1 MHGGPHYSIRRLAST
16 HPFEDPQEHVEE
28 VTHHNAEPLHDALT
42 CRFFMRPPDEA
53 PTIKYG
59 AVVRD
64 ILEEVDLLHMSLI
77 SMQNS
82 HPLPD
87 VLELTNSCRQVV
99 SRLSDIVS
107 DPILFAG
114 SFTEYYIHFLREFLV
129 DEDRAIENVRY
140 ALAGGIPSIVQA
152 CEKER
157 EKIIEAKHVFRAASA
172 ELCKFLYTHDG
183 TDTRIA
189 TNHPFTL
196 KNVQALN
203 LVLHKF
209 DLMDQFCR
217 SYEEYFG
224 HEQFHH
230 LHNLLHDFKFD
241 LISRPSPREYDAM
254 IQVWTRFERF
264 TLHFPNE
271 LDTMTEF
278 FKFNSTE
285 GYTSAWMQ
293 KSGAQM

>member
-1 MHGGPHYSIRRLAST
+1 
-16 HPFEDPQEHVEE
+16 
-28 VTHHNAEPLHDALT
+28 
-42 CRFFMRPPDEA
+42 RPPDEA

-64 ILEEVDLLHMSLI
+64 ILEVDLLRMSLI

-87 VLELTNSCRQVV
+87 VLELTNGCRQVV
-99 SRLSDIVS
+99 SRLSDIVL

-114 SFTEYYIHFLREFLV
+114 SFTEYYLHFLREFLV
-129 DEDRAIENVRY
+129 DEDRTISNVRY

-152 CEKER
+152 CEKEMER
-157 EKIIEAKHVFRAASA
+157 IIEVKHVFRAASA
-172 ELCKFLYTHDG
+172 ERCKFLHTHDG
-183 TDTRIA
+183 TDTQIA

-217 SYEEYFG
+217 SAG
-224 HEQFHH
+224 
-230 LHNLLHDFKFD
+230 
-241 LISRPSPREYDAM
+241 YDAM

-264 TLHFPNE
+264 TFHFSNE
-271 LDTMTEF
+271 FDMKTEF
-278 FKFNSTE
+278 FKFNSASSSMAFFVLL
-285 GYTSAWMQ
+285 SAIF
-293 KSGAQM
+293 

>member
-1 MHGGPHYSIRRLAST
+1 MHDGPHYRLRRLAST

-28 VTHHNAEPLHDALT
+28 VNHHNAEPLHDALT
-42 CRFFMRPPDEA
+42 CRFFM
-53 PTIKYG
+53 
-59 AVVRD
+59 VRSTRQETLTLISTKKSD
-64 ILEEVDLLHMSLI
+64 PRMKRLQLNMMPSSDEEVDLLYMSLI

-82 HPLPD
+82 HPLPE
-87 VLELTNSCRQVV
+87 VLELTKSCRQVV
-99 SRLSDIVS
+99 SRLSDIVL

-114 SFTEYYIHFLREFLV
+114 SFTDYYFLREFLV

-157 EKIIEAKHVFRAASA
+157 ERIIEAKHVFRAASA
-172 ELCKFLYTHDG
+172 ERCKFLHTHDG

-203 LVLHKF
+203 LILHKF

-254 IQVWTRFERF
+254 IQIWTRFERF

-271 LDTMTEF
+271 PE
-278 FKFNSTE
+278 
-285 GYTSAWMQ
+285 
-293 KSGAQM
+293 